1 MGRYLKPYLIGPH
14 DAAKQLNIDEAALY
28 RYARN
33 GQIEGITS
41 EVDEPLT
48 FDRRKLRLNQKPHGN
63 RIHEPGSGR
72 TQVVHTPGELK
83 AWVTK
88 AKADGYDSLAKWI
101 RRAANRAAGVKP

>member
-14 DAAKQLNIDEAALY
+14 DAAKQLDIDESTLY

-41 EVDEPLT
+41 EIDEPLA
-48 FDRRKLRLNQKPHGN
+48 FDRRKLKIIDKPHGN

-72 TQVVHTPGELK
+72 TQVVHNANELD
-83 AWVTK
+83 AWIKK
-88 AKADGYDSLAKWI
+88 AKAEGYSSLAAWI
-101 RRAANRAAGVKP
+101 RKCANRCAGVKA